1 MATDMYLWMFH
12 VGTKPGWQV
21 HRVSVR
27 FVARR
32 GRDPF
37 ATPNIA
43 AVAKLAMQGCAQV
56 AINRSDS
63 QQQGLTGLPQNIYKS
78 VS

>member
-1 MATDMYLWMFH
+1 MD
-12 VGTKPGWQV
+12 
-21 HRVSVR
+21 VSCWHEAWLAGPQGECP

-43 AVAKLAMQGCAQV
+43 AVAKLAMQGCAQA

-63 QQQGLTGLPQNIYKS
+63 QQQGLNGLPQNIYKS